1 MQYNIDFEIC
11 ALVFLVILYI
21 NFRLVRHVSSAQSRA
36 YHVLLLATIVDI
48 VSDIIGSIMINHY
61 KDVSIFASTS
71 IMTIFM
77 FMQAVLPFII
87 LNYIVIMGNTD
98 YSKRKRDFYV
108 ISAIPAAA
116 MAIITIVNIF
126 GPLTFYIDKKGYHHA
141 FFHDFYYYSAGFY
154 LVLSIVYVLGFCK
167 KLPLAQHIRI
177 YAMAFAIVIATV
189 LQYYYPECN
198 LSCVGVACGIF
209 ILYLTVE
216 NPAVYADSVTS
227 AMNRKA
233 FFQHHVELV
242 KLKKKKQ
249 IYVMALDNFK
259 IINEVFGMDGGDEL
273 MRRLVTAIEQAYP
286 KGKVYRYNSDIFVL
300 VLDNKHQLESNEMDK
315 IQKIV
320 SNKLE
325 FNGLDVELS
334 ACICHIPA
342 KYEIG
347 TTLEL
352 AKAIDYAISD
362 AKRRGKNQNMVI
374 SEQFFN
380 DMKRHATIEQAMLAG
395 IDTDFFEVHY
405 QVIYDAERKGFHS
418 MEALARLNVP
428 GYGYIPPDE
437 FIKIAEQ
444 NGMINQ
450 IGMLVLRE
458 VCRTIKNEKLWEL
471 GIEFVEVNL
480 SVVQCMRENLSK
492 EIVEAIEEFGIP
504 AEMINLEI
512 TESTAAYS
520 EKTLIQ
526 NMQDLIEHK
535 IDFSLDDYGSG
546 YSNLNYIALLP
557 FSIIKIDKEFVWAA
571 FRDEKM
577 RKILQNTIETF
588 KDINFKVL
596 AEGAESKEMVDA
608 LTEMGIDYIQGY
620 YFSKPLPKDKM
631 VALLKRSENL

>member
-1 MQYNIDFEIC
+1 MQYNVDFEVC

-21 NFRLVRHVSSAQSRA
+21 NFRLVRRVSSAQSRV
-36 YHVLLLATIVDI
+36 YHILLLAAIVDI

-61 KDVSIFASTS
+61 QVVSSFVST
-71 IMTIFM
+71 IVMTIFM
-77 FMQAVLPFII
+77 FMQAVIPYII
-87 LNYIVIMGNTD
+87 MNYIVIMGNTE
-98 YSKRKRDFYV
+98 YNKKKRNFYF
-108 ISAIPAAA
+108 ISAIPAT
-116 MAIITIVNIF
+116 MMVIITIMNLF
-126 GPLTFYIDKKGYHHA
+126 GPLTFYIDRNGYHHA

-154 LVLSIVYVLGFCK
+154 LVLSIVYVMMVCR
-167 KLPLAQHIRI
+167 KLPLIQHIRI
-177 YAMAFAIVIATV
+177 YAMALIIVSATV
-189 LQYYYPECN
+189 LQYYYPEYN
-198 LSCVGVACGIF
+198 LTGVGVACGIF

-227 AMNRKA
+227 ALNRKV
-233 FFQHHVELV
+233 FFQHHSELV

-249 IYVMALDNFK
+249 IYVLALDNFK

-273 MRRLVTAIEQAYP
+273 MRRLVSAVRQHYP
-286 KGKVYRYNSDIFVL
+286 KGKVYRYNSDIFAL
-300 VLDNKHQLESNEMDK
+300 VLDNKHQLETDEMDE
-315 IQKIV
+315 IRSII

-325 FNGLDVELS
+325 LNGLDVELS
-334 ACICHIPA
+334 ACVCHIPA
-342 KYEIG
+342 KYEIS

-352 AKAIDYAISD
+352 SKAVDYAITE
-362 AKRRGKNQNMVI
+362 AKRRGKAQNIEI
-374 SEQFFN
+374 SDRFFN
-380 DMKRHATIEQAMLAG
+380 ELKRRATIEQTMLAA

-405 QVIYDAERKGFHS
+405 QLIYDTERKGFHS

-450 IGMLVLRE
+450 IGMLVLSE
-458 VCRTIKNEKLWEL
+458 VCKTIRDEKLAEL

-480 SVVQCMRENLSK
+480 SVVQCMRENLS
-492 EIVEAIEEFGIP
+492 EELVDVIGQFGIP

-520 EKTLIQ
+520 EKTLLQ
-526 NMQDLIEHK
+526 NMENLIENK
-535 IDFSLDDYGSG
+535 IKFSLDDYGSG
-546 YSNLNYIALLP
+546 YSNINYIALLP

-577 RKILQNTIETF
+577 RRILQNTIETF

-596 AEGAESKEMVDA
+596 AEGAESREVADA
-608 LTEMGIDYIQGY
+608 LIEMGIDYIQGY
-620 YFSKPLPKDKM
+620 YFSKPVPKEKM
-631 VALLKRSENL
+631 IELLK